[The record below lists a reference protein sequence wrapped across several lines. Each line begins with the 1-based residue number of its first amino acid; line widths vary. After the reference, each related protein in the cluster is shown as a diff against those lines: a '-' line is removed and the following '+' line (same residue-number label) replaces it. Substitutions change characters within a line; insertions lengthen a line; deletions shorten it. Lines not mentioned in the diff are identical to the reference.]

1 MKTSNHPGGVKAK
14 AGLVLGI
21 LTAEPDDTISTD
33 YNELVGAGLT
43 GWMGL
48 WAESDGLHW
57 SYNGSEY
64 SITTSYLGSGGGG
77 MGDMDAIY
85 NNGRAVGV
93 DLGAIT
99 YTDATTGALDTM
111 SFVQS
116 GAKSGNVVD
125 ISVDAALT
133 GNALN
138 IDMNLG
144 IAAPG
149 IYIDNGG
156 TARTGSD
163 LKIKDDSTGTH
174 SSIDIDKSGA
184 GASTSIDITSSYSG
198 SPAGSMISLT
208 YGNGCSLDTN
218 GILVTKGT
226 GVMTGP
232 VLNIDDNS
240 TGSADIID
248 VDLGGI
254 YTGNVFGFAASAAAT
269 GNVFY
274 VNLDTAVAMTALHVE
289 GSGVRTQPM
298 IEVATDC
305 TGSSDLID
313 IAVTGVS
320 SGNIVDIDVGA
331 AVTGNVID
339 IDLNAGV
346 AAKAIYID
354 GGAATRTADI
364 IDIKDDGDGNVSAI
378 NIDCTNTG
386 SGNIIEID
394 VDSVHTGNAI
404 DINYGTGAATG
415 DAIAIT
421 TGTNLAGNALQITT
435 AGARTAPVINIV
447 GGGTDAGTDDHII
460 LITQSAILDS
470 NMVQLTYDT
479 AASTGDALGITM
491 GTNVAGSALAIS
503 GAGAR
508 SDDLI
513 KIDDGSTG
521 SAHIFDINLTAAYTG
536 NVIDIATG
544 DTTVAAIP
552 LQITRGTGTNTGAS
566 IKIDDTGTSSAG
578 VIDINVSG
586 IATTSAVLDITY
598 SAAATNDAINIV
610 TADAVAASA
619 LVITSTGA
627 RTDDLIKID
636 DDSTGNSQI
645 FDINLSGIYTGN
657 VLDITYSVAA
667 ATGNAIDLN
676 MGTNVAGIAVDIAS
690 AATGVNNYGAAINIA
705 HTGALAQ
712 GACVFRLDTTTNAA
726 NADGN
731 VVELIQRTGA
741 GQVGNNLLYVSA
753 TGTNVEAIKVDDGN
767 VVFDEAL
774 SVAGACTFSSTVS
787 YRDLTE
793 VVTETNTIT
802 SAESGSVYFL
812 NSATEFDSVLPAV
825 GAGLHYTFIV
835 KAAPSGANYTIST
848 NASANVILGQV
859 FSSAGADEDSELSGC
874 DTISFVGGTSVV
886 GDRVDVFCD
895 GTNWYAYGFCNATGG
910 ITLTTAG

>member
-1 MKTSNHPGGVKAK
+1 MRTSNHPGGVKAK
-14 AGLVLGI
+14 AGLVLGV

-43 GWMGL
+43 DWVGL
-48 WAESDGLHW
+48 WAESDGIHW

-85 NNGRAVGV
+85 TNGRAVAV
-93 DLGAIT
+93 DLGAMT

-111 SFVQS
+111 SFVQT
-116 GAKSGNVVD
+116 GAKSGNVLD

-144 IAAPG
+144 IAAPA

-163 LKIKDDSTGTH
+163 LQIKDDSTGTH
-174 SSIDIDKSGA
+174 SSINIDKSGA
-184 GASTSIDITSSYSG
+184 GASTSIDITSSYAG

-248 VDLGGI
+248 VDLGGV

-269 GNVFY
+269 GNVFN
-274 VNLDTAVAMTALHVE
+274 VNLDTAVAMTALHIE

-305 TGSSDLID
+305 TGASDLID

-339 IDLNAGV
+339 IDLDAGV

-394 VDSVHTGNAI
+394 VDAVHTGNAI
-404 DINYGTGAATG
+404 DINYGTDAATG

-460 LITQSAILDS
+460 LITQSAILNS
-470 NMVQLTYDT
+470 NIIQLTYDN
-479 AASTGDALGITM
+479 AASDGNAIGITM
-491 GTNVAGSALAIS
+491 GTNLAGSALTIT
-503 GAGAR
+503 GTGGR
-508 SDDLI
+508 TDDLI
-513 KIDDGSTG
+513 QIDDDSTG
-521 SAHIFDINLTAAYTG
+521 NSQIMDINLTGAYTG
-536 NVIDIATG
+536 NVIDISTG
-544 DTTVAAIP
+544 DTTVGAIP
-552 LQITRGTGTNTGAS
+552 LNIARGTGTNTAPS
-566 IKIDDTGTSSAG
+566 IKIADAGTSSGG

-586 IATTSAVLDITY
+586 IATTAAVLDITY
-598 SAAATNDAINIV
+598 SAAATNDAIAV
-610 TADAVAASA
+610 TMANAVAGSA
-619 LVITSTGA
+619 IVLTGTGA
-627 RTDDLIKID
+627 RTDDLIQID

-676 MGTNVAGIAVDIAS
+676 MGTNVAGMAIDITT
-690 AATGVNNYGAAINIA
+690 AATGTNNEGSAINIA
-705 HTGALAQ
+705 HTGDLVQ
-712 GACVFRLDTTTNAA
+712 GACVLRLDTTSSPA

-731 VVELIQRTGA
+731 IVELIQRTGA
-741 GQVGNNLLYVSA
+741 GQAGNNLLYISA

-774 SVAGACTFSSTVS
+774 TVTGTTTLGTTTYKKKAETVAAANVITAAEAG
-787 YRDLTE
+787 
-793 VVTETNTIT
+793 TIF
-802 SAESGSVYFL
+802 FL
-812 NSATEFDSVLPAV
+812 NDATEFASTLPAPA
-825 GAGLHYTFIV
+825 AGLHFKFVVTG
-835 KAAPSGANYTIST
+835 APDGADYTITT
-848 NASANVILGQV
+848 NASANIIKGGVVCSDGN
-859 FSSAGADEDSELSGC
+859 AGDTTTGE
-874 DTISFVGGTSVV
+874 DTISFKTGVSLA
-886 GDRVDVFCD
+886 GDFVEVDCD
-895 GTNWYAYGFCNATGG
+895 GTNWFVFGYAAAQNA
-910 ITLTTAG
+910 ILFSNAS